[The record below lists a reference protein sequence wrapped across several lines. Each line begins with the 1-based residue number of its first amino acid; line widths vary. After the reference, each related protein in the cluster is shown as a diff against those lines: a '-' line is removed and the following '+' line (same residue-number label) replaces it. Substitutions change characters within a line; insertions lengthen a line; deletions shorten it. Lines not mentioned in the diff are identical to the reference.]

1 MGGVDVMPAGDRRL
15 SLPLACMGRSPPFQR
30 LACCLAAKSSI
41 ALPSP
46 SRSEPRDRPWRACFC
61 MAGGVNG
68 KDKVKGKDE
77 DIFSSHR
84 SFGLGEQRHRDVRA
98 AIKREVSMGGETNF
112 HWVPAEPPMS
122 LRAQQWQATGDT
134 IVDALQA
141 KYPRLVVKRQEI
153 GAHFTKELTVFRA
166 FLTKRITS

>member
-1 MGGVDVMPAGDRRL
+1 MAK
-15 SLPLACMGRSPPFQR
+15 
-30 LACCLAAKSSI
+30 AKSKAKTKTFSVHI
-41 ALPSP
+41 VVSV
-46 SRSEPRDRPWRACFC
+46 SENSVI
-61 MAGGVNG
+61 G
-68 KDKVKGKDE
+68 
-77 DIFSSHR
+77 
-84 SFGLGEQRHRDVRA
+84 DVRA

-112 HWVPAEPPMS
+112 RWVPAEPPMS

>member
-1 MGGVDVMPAGDRRL
+1 MAK
-15 SLPLACMGRSPPFQR
+15 
-30 LACCLAAKSSI
+30 AKSKAKTKTFSVHI
-41 ALPSP
+41 VVSV
-46 SRSEPRDRPWRACFC
+46 SENSVI
-61 MAGGVNG
+61 G
-68 KDKVKGKDE
+68 
-77 DIFSSHR
+77 
-84 SFGLGEQRHRDVRA
+84 DVRA

-112 HWVPAEPPMS
+112 RWVPAEPPMS

-153 GAHFTKELTVFRA
+153 GVHFTKELTVFRA

>member
-1 MGGVDVMPAGDRRL
+1 
-15 SLPLACMGRSPPFQR
+15 
-30 LACCLAAKSSI
+30 
-41 ALPSP
+41 
-46 SRSEPRDRPWRACFC
+46 

>member
-1 MGGVDVMPAGDRRL
+1 
-15 SLPLACMGRSPPFQR
+15 
-30 LACCLAAKSSI
+30 
-41 ALPSP
+41 
-46 SRSEPRDRPWRACFC
+46 
-61 MAGGVNG
+61 
-68 KDKVKGKDE
+68 
-77 DIFSSHR
+77 
-84 SFGLGEQRHRDVRA
+84 
-98 AIKREVSMGGETNF
+98 
-112 HWVPAEPPMS
+112 MS

>member
-1 MGGVDVMPAGDRRL
+1 MAK
-15 SLPLACMGRSPPFQR
+15 AK
-30 LACCLAAKSSI
+30 AKSKAKTKTFSI
-41 ALPSP
+41 HIVASV
-46 SRSEPRDRPWRACFC
+46 SENSVI
-61 MAGGVNG
+61 G
-68 KDKVKGKDE
+68 
-77 DIFSSHR
+77 
-84 SFGLGEQRHRDVRA
+84 DVRA

-112 HWVPAEPPMS
+112 RWVPAEPPMS